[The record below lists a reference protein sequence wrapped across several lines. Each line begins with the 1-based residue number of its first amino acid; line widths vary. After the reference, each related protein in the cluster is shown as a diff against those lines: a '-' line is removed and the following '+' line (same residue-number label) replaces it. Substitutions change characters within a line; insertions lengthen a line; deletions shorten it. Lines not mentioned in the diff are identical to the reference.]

1 MHIIKL
7 YVFYTTIIII
17 CFYTLFNRK
26 KHFLHFCVE
35 ILKITYYNLFE
46 GDKMAFKDQLSK
58 LRKRKKIT
66 QLELSKMMGVKQ
78 YVVSSWEIGRSEP
91 NISQII
97 KLSDILDVPTD
108 YLLDKEV
115 IRTVSEEDFEKVIRN
130 IMKDDEDSFIKE
142 IKSLCEDLSDKKKS
156 VIVNIIND
164 LKEY

>member
-1 MHIIKL
+1 
-7 YVFYTTIIII
+7 
-17 CFYTLFNRK
+17 
-26 KHFLHFCVE
+26 
-35 ILKITYYNLFE
+35 
-46 GDKMAFKDQLSK
+46 MAFKDQLSK

-130 IMKDDEDSFIKE
+130 MMKDDENSFIKE

>member
-1 MHIIKL
+1 
-7 YVFYTTIIII
+7 
-17 CFYTLFNRK
+17 
-26 KHFLHFCVE
+26 
-35 ILKITYYNLFE
+35 
-46 GDKMAFKDQLSK
+46 
-58 LRKRKKIT
+58 
-66 QLELSKMMGVKQ
+66 MMDVKQ
-78 YVVSSWEIGRSEP
+78 YVVSSWKIGRSEP

-115 IRTVSEEDFEKVIRN
+115 IRTISKEDFEKVIRN
-130 IMKDDEDSFIKE
+130 MMKDDEDSFIKE